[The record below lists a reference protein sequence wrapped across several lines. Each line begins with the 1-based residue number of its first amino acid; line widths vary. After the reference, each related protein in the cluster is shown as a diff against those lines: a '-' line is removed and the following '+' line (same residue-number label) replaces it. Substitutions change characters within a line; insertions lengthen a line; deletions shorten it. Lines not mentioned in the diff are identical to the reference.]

1 MKWLFTILVVI
12 NLIVFAGMMG
22 KKMLKEFP
30 IVAQNTQ
37 SQNTPQMVTQPQ
49 VVINMADYKNDG
61 NNGTETVT
69 TSSNGIVVK
78 RPTNSTTTNKT
89 TQTITSTVPA
99 KPTNNARNTNANSGV
114 IRNISVNNHSDSNE
128 SISSTPPRAQ
138 YKACSARVSIPE
150 DDYHRIKGLLHK
162 YPHAASRQ
170 IVEGGGE
177 GNSQS
182 SARMNVLFMSVNDQ
196 EASAIQGVVGRYGQ
210 LNRTPCDH

>member
-22 KKMLKEFP
+22 KKMLNEFP

-61 NNGTETVT
+61 NNGTDTVT
-69 TSSNGIVVK
+69 TNSNGVVVK
-78 RPTNSTTTNKT
+78 RPANTSANNKT
-89 TQTITSTVPA
+89 TQTPSTTVIKSTA
-99 KPTNNARNTNANSGV
+99 NNTTRSNNTNGGV
-114 IRNISVNNHSDSNE
+114 IRNISVSSNHDGSE

-196 EASAIQGVVGRYGQ
+196 EASAIQGIGGGR
-210 LNRTPCDH
+210 